1 MKIKEKKIWFEIKAN
16 EAFENK
22 FLGEALAE
30 ESKELLNKRI
40 EISLSEL
47 YENSQRFFV
56 KVIFK
61 ILKVDEKNCIAYFD
75 GHEIIREYISHIVRK
90 GVRRIDNN
98 IIVQTK
104 DGSKVRVKGLVLFAS
119 RVSYP
124 ICKKAR
130 KIMDEIITNVA
141 KNNNIDDFAK
151 LIIFGDLGKLIKER
165 CEKLYPVSVVDI
177 RKSEVI
183 SRTI

>member
-1 MKIKEKKIWFEIKAN
+1 MKVKDKKSWFEIKTN

-22 FLGEALAE
+22 FLGEALAKE
-30 ESKELLNKRI
+30 CKELLNKRI
-40 EISLSEL
+40 EIGLTEL

-61 ILKVDEKNCIAYFD
+61 ILKADEKNCIAYFD
-75 GHEIIREYISHIVRK
+75 GHEIMREYISHIVRR
-90 GVRRIDNN
+90 GVRRVDNN
-98 IIVQTK
+98 IVVQTK
-104 DGSKVRVKGLVLFAS
+104 DGSKIRVKGLLLFSA

-151 LIIFGDLGKLIKER
+151 LIILGDLSKLIKEH

-183 SRTI
+183 SRII

>member
-1 MKIKEKKIWFEIKAN
+1 MKVKEKKTWIEIKAN

-22 FLGEALAE
+22 FLGEALAK

-40 EISLSEL
+40 EIGLPEL

-61 ILKVDEKNCIAYFD
+61 ILKVEENSCIAYFD
-75 GHEIIREYISHIVRK
+75 GHEILREYISHIVRR
-90 GVRRIDNN
+90 GITRVDNN
-98 IIVQTK
+98 IVVQTK
-104 DGSKVRVKGLVLFAS
+104 DGSKIRVKGILLFAS

-151 LIIFGDLGKLIKER
+151 LIILGDLGKLIKER
-165 CEKLYPVSVVDI
+165 CEKLYPISVVDI

>member
-1 MKIKEKKIWFEIKAN
+1 MKTKEKKTWFEIKAN
-16 EAFENK
+16 ETFKNK
-22 FLGEALAE
+22 SLGEALAK

-40 EISLSEL
+40 EIGLPEL
-47 YENSQRFFV
+47 YENSERFFI

-75 GHEIIREYISHIVRK
+75 GHEIIREYISHIVRR
-90 GVRRIDNN
+90 GITRVDNN

-104 DGSKVRVKGLVLFAS
+104 DGSKIRVKGILLFSS
-119 RVSYP
+119 RVSYQ

-130 KIMDEIITNVA
+130 NIMNEITKNVA

-165 CEKLYPVSVVDI
+165 CEKLYPVSIVDI

>member
-1 MKIKEKKIWFEIKAN
+1 MKTKEKKSWFEIRAN

-22 FLGEALAE
+22 IIGEALAV

-40 EISLSEL
+40 EIGLPEL

-61 ILKVDEKNCIAYFD
+61 VLKVEDKNIIAYFD
-75 GHEIIREYISHIVRK
+75 GHEIIREYISHIVRR
-90 GVRRIDNN
+90 GVTRVDNN
-98 IIVQTK
+98 IVILTK
-104 DGSKVRVKGLVLFAS
+104 DGSKIRVKGILLFAS
-119 RVSYP
+119 RVSYS

-130 KIMDEIITNVA
+130 KIMNEIIENVA

-151 LIIFGDLGKLIKER
+151 LIILGDLGKLIKER
-165 CEKLYPVSVVDI
+165 CEKIYPVSVVDI

-183 SRTI
+183 KRVI